1 MIRMNH
7 KGAKMGAE
15 NCDTN
20 GLGNVPEVVTHVQ
33 QTRKSGKSRRRLHLT
48 SRNAPDCPLV
58 IRACHSELSEESA
71 ISCVKHRHISN
82 DREIE
87 SNAFFSDFACRITD
101 TDALIEYRQVIPQLS
116 HATGGQIAVHWR
128 CIGRRDAAP
137 LRIGQLKGIGDFV
150 RVRAPP
156 HILQSNRE
164 FCALS
169 TAALVSSG
177 CPFITVTYR
186 TVLSSAGSTSPVIRV
201 CRAKGG

>member
-7 KGAKMGAE
+7 KRAKMGAE

-33 QTRKSGKSRRRLHLT
+33 QTRKSGKSRRHLHLT

-101 TDALIEYRQVIPQLS
+101 TDALIEYRQVVPQLF
-116 HATGGQIAVHWR
+116 HATGG
-128 CIGRRDAAP
+128 
-137 LRIGQLKGIGDFV
+137 
-150 RVRAPP
+150 
-156 HILQSNRE
+156 
-164 FCALS
+164 
-169 TAALVSSG
+169 
-177 CPFITVTYR
+177 
-186 TVLSSAGSTSPVIRV
+186 
-201 CRAKGG
+201 